1 MTKQNSQVRVRRRFW
16 HGLPLDLW
24 SFGAVMIA
32 AVVLAP
38 ILSVIWIAFHPS
50 ENIWPHL
57 ISSVLPRYFG
67 NTLILMV
74 GVAAFTAFFGTATA
88 WLVAM
93 YRFPGQ
99 RWLDYALLFPLA
111 IPAYVGAYALVDFLD
126 YAGPLQTAM
135 RAAFGWRDAREY
147 WFPQVRAHGPAIVVL
162 GSALYPYVYLLA
174 RAAFREQ
181 SGCTY
186 EVARALGAGPWA
198 MFWRVGLPLARP
210 AIATGVALALMET
223 VADYGTVQHFGVQT
237 LTTGVFSTW
246 LTGNN
251 AGGAAQIAGVI
262 LLVIFLLL
270 ALERVF
276 RRNAR
281 FYRLS
286 KATRPIAPLPLP
298 GMWGWAAAAFCVFPF
313 ALGFVL
319 PLLVMLGHAIKRPDV
334 WVAPGLL
341 PALGNTVL
349 VGGIAAALT
358 VLAAL
363 FLVYGTRMIG
373 RDLARMVLPATLL
386 GYAAPGAVLALGLL
400 VPLAA
405 LDHWVADGMEWLTGN
420 NAGGAAQIAGVIL
433 LVIFLLLALERV
445 FRRNAR
451 FYRLSKATRPIAPLP
466 LSGMWGWAA
475 AAFCVFPF
483 ALGFVLPLLVMLGH
497 AIKRPDVWVAPGL
510 LPALGNTVLVGGIAA
525 ALTVLAALFLVYG
538 TRMIGRDLARMVLPA
553 TLLGYAAPGAVLALG
568 LLVPL
573 AALDHWVADSMEWL
587 TGYDP
592 GLLMTGT
599 SAAIVLAYFVRFFG
613 IAQGALDAAFGR
625 VSPSLPMAARSLG
638 RSAGGALRDVYLPL
652 MKGSVATAL
661 LVVFVDCVKELPATL
676 LLRPFN
682 FNTLSTRVFELASLE
697 KLGEAA
703 PAALLVMAVGLAA
716 VGLLA
721 RATRPPKYTE

>member
-1 MTKQNSQVRVRRRFW
+1 MTKQNSQVKEIAFRWPKV
-16 HGLPLDLW
+16 GLDGW
-24 SFGAVMIA
+24 SLGALLIGVVVM
-32 AVVLAP
+32 AP
-38 ILSVIWIAFHPS
+38 ILSVVWLAFHPT

-57 ISSVLPRYFG
+57 MTSVLPRYLG
-67 NTLILMV
+67 NTLILMI
-74 GVAAFTAFFGTATA
+74 GVAVLTAVFGTSAA

-93 YRFPGQ
+93 YRFPGR

-126 YAGPLQTAM
+126 YAGPLQSAM
-135 RAAFGWRDAREY
+135 RVAFGWQDARDY
-147 WFPQVRAHGPAIVVL
+147 WFPQIRAHGPAIVVL
-162 GSALYPYVYLLA
+162 ASALYPYVYLLA

-181 SGCTY
+181 SGCSY
-186 EVARALGAGPWA
+186 EVARALGAGPWGL
-198 MFWRVGLPLARP
+198 FWRVGLPLARP

-246 LTGNN
+246 LSGNN
-251 AGGAAQIAGVI
+251 AGGAAQISGVI
-262 LLVIFLLL
+262 LMLILLL
-270 ALERVF
+270 LGMERVS

-281 FYRLS
+281 FHRLGTS
-286 KATRPIAPLPLP
+286 TRPIAPMALQ
-298 GMWGWAAAAFCVFPF
+298 GWRGWGAAAFCAIPF
-313 ALGFVL
+313 ATGFVL
-319 PLLVMLGHAIKRPDV
+319 PVTVMLGHAVTRPEV

-349 VGGIAAALT
+349 VGAAAASLT

-373 RDLARMVLPATLL
+373 RDLARMVLPVTGL

-400 VPLAA
+400 IPLAA
-405 LDHWVADGMEWLTGN
+405 LDH
-420 NAGGAAQIAGVIL
+420 
-433 LVIFLLLALERV
+433 R
-445 FRRNAR
+445 
-451 FYRLSKATRPIAPLP
+451 
-466 LSGMWGWAA
+466 
-475 AAFCVFPF
+475 
-483 ALGFVLPLLVMLGH
+483 
-497 AIKRPDVWVAPGL
+497 
-510 LPALGNTVLVGGIAA
+510 
-525 ALTVLAALFLVYG
+525 
-538 TRMIGRDLARMVLPA
+538 
-553 TLLGYAAPGAVLALG
+553 
-568 LLVPL
+568 
-573 AALDHWVADSMEWL
+573 VADSVEWL

-592 GLLMTGT
+592 GLIMTGT

-638 RSAGGALRDVYLPL
+638 RSAGGTLRAVYLPL

-682 FNTLSTRVFELASLE
+682 FNTLSTRVFELVSLE
-697 KLGEAA
+697 RLSEAA

-716 VGLLA
+716 VALLA
-721 RATRPPKYTE
+721 RANKE